1 MQPVTTQ
8 RVFSGRYELTHLVA
22 RGGMAQVYRAR
33 DRLLDRP
40 VALKVLFPELSVDR
54 AFVERFRREAQ
65 AAANLSHPNIVPVFD
80 WGEDGGTYY
89 IVMEYIDGQPLSQAL
104 RSGGPLPPDRV
115 AQMGARVADAL
126 AYAHRHGVVHRDVKP
141 GNVLLTS
148 DEQVKVTDFGI
159 ARAINTE
166 ESLTQTGAVMGTA
179 TYFSP
184 EQAEGVGVD
193 ARSDIYS
200 LGVLLYEMV
209 AGRPPFVGDS
219 PVAVASKHVRE
230 QPPALSDLNPAVPPA
245 LEAVIAKA
253 MAKSPSHR
261 YQSAAELRTDLER
274 FTEGRPVSA
283 ADPAT
288 TAMLAAASA
297 HPGDTAPRGVP
308 AALPATQTVPAL
320 AAGRRATEPKPRSH
334 GWRWALVLLAA
345 LVVLGLVAY
354 FVLRGLGYIGT
365 AKFTMPTLRGK
376 SLASARSTLRSDGL
390 VVSQVEYRTS
400 TTFSRN
406 QVISTDPESGA
417 KVHKG
422 EHIALVAS
430 KGGVPTVPVP
440 TVVGEQYSRASTKL
454 AHLGLVPHEH
464 SKASTEPT
472 GTVLGQT
479 PPAGQSVRKGDGV
492 SLTVSTRNSVIVPNV
507 VGETSA
513 NAGNTLGVT
522 GLAAGAVSSGCS
534 SQYGTGIVMAQT
546 PRAGTR
552 VAPGTKVKLTVSS
565 GPCTVVVPN
574 VLGDTE
580 TQAVTSLAGKG
591 LKAVASTTATC
602 SPTTVDKVSAQTPP
616 GGTTVTSGS
625 TVGITV
631 CKRPV
636 TTPTAT
642 STRTKTPTS
651 TRTKSKSS
659 TTTTTT
665 TTTPTTT
672 TTTTTTTPIL
682 PGNTPPGRTRSRAER
697 RAPPPVPH
705 GVAFGKRLRS

>member
-80 WGEDGGTYY
+80 WGEDGGTYF

-104 RSGGPLPPDRV
+104 RSGGPMPADRV

-148 DEQVKVTDFGI
+148 DGQVKVTDFGI
-159 ARAINTE
+159 ARAVNTE

-274 FTEGRPVSA
+274 FTDGRPVSA

-288 TAMLAAASA
+288 TAMLAAASE

-308 AALPATQTVPAL
+308 AALPATQTVPV
-320 AAGRRATEPKPRSH
+320 AAGRRAAEPKPRSH
-334 GWRWALVLLAA
+334 AWRWALVLLAA

-365 AKFTMPTLRGK
+365 AKFTMPTVRGK
-376 SLASARSTLRSDGL
+376 SVASARSTLRSDGL
-390 VVSQVEYRTS
+390 VVSQVKYRTS

-406 QVISTDPESGA
+406 EVVSTDPESGA

-422 EHIALVAS
+422 EHVALVAS
-430 KGGVPTVPVP
+430 KGGVPTVAVP
-440 TVVGEQYSRASTKL
+440 TVVGEQYSHASTKL
-454 AHLGLVPHEH
+454 AHLGLVPSEH
-464 SKASTEPT
+464 SQASTKPT

-479 PPAGQSVRKGDGV
+479 PPAGQDVRRGHSI

-546 PRAGTR
+546 PKAGTR

-580 TQAVTSLAGKG
+580 TQAVTTLAGKG
-591 LKAVASTTATC
+591 LKAAPATTATC

-651 TRTKSKSS
+651 TKTNTKAA
-659 TTTTTT
+659 TTTA
-665 TTTPTTT
+665 TTP

-682 PGNTPPGRTRSRAER
+682 PGSTPPGRTRSRAER
-697 RAPPPVPH
+697 RAAAPTLQ
-705 GVAFGKRLRS
+705 GVALGKRLGS